1 VAGFKSCLP
10 DRLRIGQKEGSAPVF
25 PALKARFVREGRL
38 DRLTLALFL
47 VINALVLT
55 NSVLHD
61 PEIGYDAVDHLRYI
75 RVLPQRLPT
84 AQDTREFFSPP
95 LPYFLPS
102 LIDEACVAV
111 TGQPVVLD
119 ESDDCL
125 RAAGRSA
132 QLLNVFLSLGVSLLF
147 LGLADLV
154 RPGSRLW
161 KPSCL
166 ILLGILPVYYKTF
179 AQVRGEPY
187 VVFFT
192 VWSLYLLARMLTER
206 ESVGRGAG
214 VWLGVS
220 LGLLGLSRQ
229 WGFML
234 WAALAAWMLLVW
246 VVDRT
251 DRRRVGNAVAVAFT
265 IAAVLCG
272 WFYVR
277 LFAVHGSL
285 TAFNRPARPFAFS
298 NQPVSFYRN
307 TGLKGL
313 LLFRSP
319 VRPTFDN
326 QFFPTFYSDVWGDYW
341 GYFVLIPDRAS
352 LKDERYQNNTDRMAP
367 YLGRV
372 NAVSVFPSL
381 LFACAL
387 AGESFWLVR
396 PRGAGG
402 EIGRSLWGALLLTF
416 VAASFLLYL
425 YFLIRFTSVGPDS
438 TNKAAYMLHVL
449 VVLPLLGTEFLERV
463 SERRPQAIVACMSAL
478 GLAWLHN
485 LSAMVTQYR
494 L

>member
-1 VAGFKSCLP
+1 
-10 DRLRIGQKEGSAPVF
+10 
-25 PALKARFVREGRL
+25 
-38 DRLTLALFL
+38 
-47 VINALVLT
+47 
-55 NSVLHD
+55 
-61 PEIGYDAVDHLRYI
+61 
-75 RVLPQRLPT
+75 
-84 AQDTREFFSPP
+84 
-95 LPYFLPS
+95 
-102 LIDEACVAV
+102 
-111 TGQPVVLD
+111 
-119 ESDDCL
+119 
-125 RAAGRSA
+125 
-132 QLLNVFLSLGVSLLF
+132 
-147 LGLADLV
+147 
-154 RPGSRLW
+154 
-161 KPSCL
+161 
-166 ILLGILPVYYKTF
+166 
-179 AQVRGEPY
+179 
-187 VVFFT
+187 
-192 VWSLYLLARMLTER
+192 
-206 ESVGRGAG
+206 
-214 VWLGVS
+214 
-220 LGLLGLSRQ
+220 
-229 WGFML
+229 
-234 WAALAAWMLLVW
+234 MLLVW